1 LIGTKS
7 GMPMVMTWQIAAIVF
22 VLAIVMC
29 VVSGLFALRKLFAA
43 DPADLF

>member
-1 LIGTKS
+1 
-7 GMPMVMTWQIAAIVF
+7 MVMTWQIAALVF

-29 VVSGLFALRKLFAA
+29 LLSGIVAIRKLFAA